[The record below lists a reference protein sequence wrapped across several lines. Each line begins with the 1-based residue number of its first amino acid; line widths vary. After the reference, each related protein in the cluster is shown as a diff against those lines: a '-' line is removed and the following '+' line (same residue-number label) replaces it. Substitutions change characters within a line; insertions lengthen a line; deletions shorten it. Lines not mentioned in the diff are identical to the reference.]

1 MVSIKDSC
9 TREIR
14 LSLEKRDE
22 ILSSAFNGCPILMA
36 RSPSSNIR
44 ILLLER
50 DKLKTL
56 NKDPKTNSEIVPGT
70 ILCIYLNFLS

>member
-1 MVSIKDSC
+1 
-9 TREIR
+9 
-14 LSLEKRDE
+14 
-22 ILSSAFNGCPILMA
+22 MA

-70 ILCIYLNFLS
+70 ILCIYRNFVIVIFIVIFAKNVLRGGIVLS